1 MSGRTQCSPSSSCS
15 YLNIFE
21 GHDLKTEEEFFK
33 ANPDVGKFY
42 NKVII
47 GTVIPP
53 PQHEPSLIKVQ
64 LEREEY
70 QFYILLKRLLSFL
83 IKGDFQV
90 LSELSRA
97 HKNG

>member
-1 MSGRTQCSPSSSCS
+1 MSGSPSSSCS

-33 ANPDVGKFY
+33 AHSDVGKFY

-47 GTVIPP
+47 GTIIPP

-64 LEREEY
+64 FEREKY
-70 QFYILLKRLLSFL
+70 QCCIL
-83 IKGDFQV
+83 V
-90 LSELSRA
+90 
-97 HKNG
+97 